1 MLIPNI
7 IFAIK
12 NPNLENRCNNL
23 IMNITEQIGRYLSM
37 ILMVIP
43 ILVWKFSFNSVFNMV
58 FYLVVTSVLLLLY
71 LLVWFFYFKSQ
82 SKNKAILL
90 ALLPTMIFIIS
101 GVLLKHYLLVI
112 SGILFGIDHIFVTL
126 ENIKS

>member
-1 MLIPNI
+1 
-7 IFAIK
+7 
-12 NPNLENRCNNL
+12 
-23 IMNITEQIGRYLSM
+23 MNITEQIGRYLSM

-43 ILVWKFSFNSVFNMV
+43 ILVWKFIFNSIFNMV
-58 FYLVVTSVLLLLY
+58 FYLVVTSVLLLY

-112 SGILFGIDHIFVTL
+112 SGILFGIGHIFVTL

>member
-12 NPNLENRCNNL
+12 NPNLENKCNNL

-58 FYLVVTSVLLLLY
+58 FYVIVTSVLLLLY

-101 GVLLKHYLLVI
+101 GVLLKHYLLII
-112 SGILFGIDHIFVTL
+112 SGIFFGIGHIFVTL